1 MVVLKT
7 ETLPRGSR
15 GWDAFVESLTKV
27 DDLAEG
33 HWLEMKSELDV
44 GRTGAAKIAKFIL
57 GAANRQPD
65 VAARVMEGYALMVL
79 GVGPGL
85 KRGID
90 RIEDKDLETRLMPY
104 LGADGPLW
112 ETQRIAVDGGRDVL
126 VIIVEPPQQGD
137 PIYVCR
143 KDGEG
148 VADGEIYLR
157 AMGETRRARS
167 GEVDLLRARERGR
180 RANIEV
186 EVAVAGPVRAYTCD
200 PRLLDDYAEAHRQRL
215 LDALP
220 KPPAAPTAALS
231 ALAASGSELS
241 PMLQRFTIDL
251 APSLHAMSEAFTVP
265 EARTEDAFRD
275 EVEEWATVCRRSLSN
290 LVDGY
295 IAHTVTPTSFTIRN
309 ATERYLSDVRVNLH
323 LAGAVE
329 QLESDGPQMFSA
341 RRFLPR
347 LPREWGPRPRDY
359 GIGSYTQVPYTP
371 DFSNLRS
378 PSGPQATFRNGGSV
392 DAVFTLPE
400 LRPRG
405 VEELS
410 GEIVLLVRDASMTV
424 IEGRWQATAR
434 DIDAIFDGTCVIP
447 VEEPIDLTDLLRA
460 ALAPRQ

>member
-1 MVVLKT
+1 
-7 ETLPRGSR
+7 
-15 GWDAFVESLTKV
+15 
-27 DDLAEG
+27 
-33 HWLEMKSELDV
+33 
-44 GRTGAAKIAKFIL
+44 
-57 GAANRQPD
+57 
-65 VAARVMEGYALMVL
+65 
-79 GVGPGL
+79 
-85 KRGID
+85 
-90 RIEDKDLETRLMPY
+90 
-104 LGADGPLW
+104 
-112 ETQRIAVDGGRDVL
+112 
-126 VIIVEPPQQGD
+126 
-137 PIYVCR
+137 
-143 KDGEG
+143 DGEG
-148 VADGEIYLR
+148 VVDGEIYLR

-180 RANIEV
+180 RANV
-186 EVAVAGPVRAYTCD
+186 ELELAVAGPVRAYTCD
-200 PRLLDDYAEAHRQRL
+200 PRLLDDYADAHRQRL

-231 ALAASGSELS
+231 TRAASGSES
-241 PMLQRFTIDL
+241 SSMLGRFTIDL
-251 APSLHAMSEAFTVP
+251 APSLHALSEALTVP
-265 EARTEDAFRD
+265 EARTEEAFRD
-275 EVEEWATVCRRSLSN
+275 EVEEWATVCRRSLPK

-295 IAHTVTPTSFTIRN
+295 IAHTVTPTSFAIRN

-329 QLESDGPQMFSA
+329 QLESDEPQMFSA

-347 LPREWGPRPRDY
+347 PPREWGPRPRDY

-378 PSGPQATFRNGGSV
+378 PSGPRATFRNGGSV

-410 GEIVLLVRDASMTV
+410 GEIVLLVRDPSMTV